1 MSSSPGVPNGQSPIM
16 DQLNAVD
23 LSRLDTLLSLRQE
36 QERLQTLKNK
46 ALEKADQVPPAVRTR
61 VLADYERRFTGI
73 EEQSAPLR
81 AAARTEYRKI
91 KALLAEVDRTRAGA
105 LERKQEAEFRHEVGE
120 FDATELAKWLA
131 EPTAVLEQCDAE
143 NSALNT
149 TAQRFVDALGSEI
162 EADDPAPA
170 PAAPTPVAAPA
181 PVVAAPA
188 PAAPPPPVAAAPVA
202 APAPPPAPVPV
213 AVVPPPPELPQGE
226 FASET
231 VITPMQAIP
240 PVGAPPIPV
249 MPPVPALPPLPPL
262 GAPPV
267 AGAFDETFAGAL
279 PDGGDATY
287 ALSRE
292 AIEDHLRSQTAQ
304 SAPGPRPSTAALVL
318 DDEGEVHEYPLG
330 PGVNKIGRADQNEI
344 QIVKP
349 GISRKHATVE
359 LTAEGYILRDLQSN
373 NGTYVNGDRISEHLL
388 ANGDVVEVGPV
399 RLVFHS

>member
-1 MSSSPGVPNGQSPIM
+1 MPSSPGAPNGQSPIM

-23 LSRLDTLLSLRQE
+23 LSRLDTLLTLRQE
-36 QERLQTLKNK
+36 QERLQALKNK

-61 VLADYERRFTGI
+61 VLADYERRFAGI

-91 KALLAEVDRTRAGA
+91 KALLGEVDRIRAGA

-143 NSALNT
+143 GAALNT
-149 TAQRFVDALGSEI
+149 TAQRFVDALGKEI
-162 EADDPAPA
+162 DADDV
-170 PAAPTPVAAPA
+170 APTPVAAPA
-181 PVVAAPA
+181 PAPVPVPPPAPPAPVVVA
-188 PAAPPPPVAAAPVA
+188 
-202 APAPPPAPVPV
+202 PPAPVPV
-213 AVVPPPPELPQGE
+213 PVPAAVPPPVDLPQGE
-226 FASET
+226 FGSET

-240 PVGAPPIPV
+240 PAPAPPVPA

-262 GAPPV
+262 AAPPL

-279 PDGGDATY
+279 PDGGEATY

-292 AIEDHLRSQTAQ
+292 AIEDHLRSQASQ
-304 SAPGPRPSTAALVL
+304 SIPGPRTSTAVLVF

-330 PGVNKIGRADQNEI
+330 PGVSKIGRADQNEI

-399 RLVFHS
+399 RLVFHA